1 MNTTVAGA
9 KGQLGQIYAQYSPVI
24 DRIARFVFGIV
35 LFTGINHMT
44 GYMKQLDSWIVV
56 LGLAVISAFLPTP
69 FLTLFGFVL
78 LLAHLASLSLPVMG
92 VVAVLFLIMF
102 ALYFHFTPGHT
113 IMLLLVPVAFWL
125 KIPAVIPV
133 AYGLMGSPAFAYPI
147 ACGCI
152 AYYSIRYIHTYANT
166 FETSG
171 LAGTMSKISLW
182 IRELFTNKEMWLY
195 IFAFTIC
202 LWAVSMIRKREMP
215 HAWKLATLLGA
226 LIDVLI
232 LTIGAAVLGV
242 KLNIGFVLLG
252 HVVAIVVGLIL
263 EYLFFGID
271 FKHKETIQF
280 EDDDYVYY
288 VSAVPKFKG
297 NESAQREVKKLT
309 HESTAKKKDSDKPKK
324 PGEGSKNKPA
334 KGKGQDRNKGKS
346 KDRKTPPP
354 AKKKQAKW
362 ENGMT
367 DELLMTQSLRR
378 DLEKE
383 L

>member
-9 KGQLGQIYAQYSPVI
+9 KGQLGQIYAQYSQVI

-35 LFTGINHMT
+35 LFTGINHLT
-44 GYMKQLDSWIVV
+44 GYMKRLDSWIVV
-56 LGLAVISAFLPTP
+56 LVLALISAFLPTP

-78 LLAHLASLSLPVMG
+78 LLAHLASLSLPVMA

-166 FETSG
+166 FEASG

-195 IFAFTIC
+195 IFAFIIC
-202 LWAVSMIRKREMP
+202 LWAVSLIRKRDMP

-226 LIDVLI
+226 LIDVLL

-242 KLNIGFVLLG
+242 KLNIGSVLLG
-252 HVVAIVVGLIL
+252 HVAAVIVGLIL

-271 FKHKETIQF
+271 YKHKETIQF

-288 VSAVPKFKG
+288 VSAVPKIKG
-297 NESAQREVKKLT
+297 DESSQREVKKLT
-309 HESTAKKKDSDKPKK
+309 HESASKKKDGD
-324 PGEGSKNKPA
+324 KNKSS
-334 KGKGQDRNKGKS
+334 KGKGQNKSKDKNRDKNKGKS
-346 KDRKTPPP
+346 KDKKTPPP
-354 AKKKQAKW
+354 AKKKQTKW